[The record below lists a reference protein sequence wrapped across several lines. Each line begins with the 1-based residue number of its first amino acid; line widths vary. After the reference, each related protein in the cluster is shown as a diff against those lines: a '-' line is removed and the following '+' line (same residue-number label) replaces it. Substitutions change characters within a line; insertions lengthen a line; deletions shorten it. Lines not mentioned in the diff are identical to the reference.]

1 MCGIAGYS
9 VSLRSGVD
17 RTLAAQALLAG
28 IADRG
33 ADAVG
38 YAYRGGQDEYPVV
51 TKQRTAASRL
61 LERITVPQ
69 HADELLIHVR
79 DYTKGHPSIPAN
91 NHPVRHGPVVGIHNG
106 IIVND
111 DELLAPHSCARSEPR
126 MSVDSEA
133 IFALAAHS
141 HNDPRA
147 LESLAGSMAT
157 AWLDQRE
164 PGTVFAARGVG
175 RPLWL
180 GRGRNEVFFAST
192 RAALEIVSEYT
203 GVRLR
208 MSEVRDGTF
217 LQLRDGRVSYTAR
230 FRPDRSYVEETRP
243 AGRARAGP
251 ERVLP
256 RAPRRDRGHCRLG
269 LQHSVARDVPALLRE
284 SLADEELERRPGAA
298 PRVEHPIDLPL
309 RQERVVRAPRLGPVR
324 ELR

>member
-9 VSLRSGVD
+9 LSSRSGVD

-38 YAYRGGQDEYPVV
+38 YAYRGGDDEYPVV
-51 TKQRTAASRL
+51 TKQRTPASRL
-61 LERITVPQ
+61 LERISVPA
-69 HADELLIHVR
+69 HADQLIIHVR

-91 NHPVRHGPVVGIHNG
+91 NHPVRHGPIVGIHNG

-111 DELLAPHSCARSEPR
+111 DELLAPLSCARSEPR
-126 MSVDSEA
+126 MTVDSEA

-141 HNDPRA
+141 QNDPGA
-147 LESLAGSMAT
+147 LEELAGSMAT

-164 PGTVFAARGVG
+164 PATVFAARGVG

-192 RAALEIVSEYT
+192 RAALEIASEYT

-208 MSEVRDGTF
+208 MTEMRDGTF
-217 LQLRDGRVSYTAR
+217 LTLREGRVALTAR
-230 FRPDRSYVEETRP
+230 FRPDRTYVEERALP
-243 AGRARAGP
+243 A
-251 ERVLP
+251 
-256 RAPRRDRGHCRLG
+256 
-269 LQHSVARDVPALLRE
+269 
-284 SLADEELERRPGAA
+284 
-298 PRVEHPIDLPL
+298 
-309 RQERVVRAPRLGPVR
+309 VRAPGQSAYCLARLAVIAAAA
-324 ELR
+324 